1 VKLVDEICRPQKI
14 VSINGEDLPEQYKG
28 KLTSCGALMGLGP
41 SWTLLSLLNSYC
53 ALSAGIKASSF
64 RVCGDDLVALGTARQ
79 LSRYENNLRKIGLIP
94 NIEKSFRGDNA
105 VFCERYCTTEV
116 TKKKRKVVLEDDAY
130 YMQTVYVHTL
140 TSQSLLRIS
149 QAAGTRLLSLGERSA
164 LKALGQ
170 TDELLNAA
178 EGKGAY
184 PVPPRPLARLA
195 RDTAKSIA
203 VGQGGLISFGGGG
216 RGKITRTTF
225 NMLVSDGV
233 FNPTTKRRTET
244 LKRLQEEVLSIPPTI
259 SGSRV
264 DRKKLL
270 EEVTIGQSSLEQCR
284 QTWLKPKPVNP
295 KSVRRKFNSRYR
307 RASKLN
313 PYRVLRQ
320 RLEKDVERKLITQE
334 QLIETFKRVTAY
346 LRVGA
351 YRRAIRT
358 YKTYTSYVPLDSAM
372 ALLDKIQVADGII
385 SDKPLELG
393 NILRRQRL
401 GIVN

>member
-1 VKLVDEICRPQKI
+1 MKTI
-14 VSINGEDLPEQYKG
+14 
-28 KLTSCGALMGLGP
+28 
-41 SWTLLSLLNSYC
+41 
-53 ALSAGIKASSF
+53 
-64 RVCGDDLVALGTARQ
+64 
-79 LSRYENNLRKIGLIP
+79 YE
-94 NIEKSFRGDNA
+94 
-105 VFCERYCTTEV
+105 
-116 TKKKRKVVLEDDAY
+116 
-130 YMQTVYVHTL
+130 HTL
-140 TSQSLLRIS
+140 TSQALLRIS

-170 TDELLNAA
+170 TDELLKAA

-195 RDTAKSIA
+195 RNTAKSIA
-203 VGQGGLISFGGGG
+203 VGQGGQISYGGGG

-233 FNPTTKRRTET
+233 FNPTPKRRTET
-244 LKRLQEEVLSIPPTI
+244 LKRLQEEALSIPPTT

-284 QTWLKPKPVNP
+284 QTWLKPKPLNP

-307 RASKLN
+307 RATKLN

-320 RLEKDVERKLITQE
+320 RLEQEQERGLITQE
-334 QLIETFKRVTAY
+334 QLLETFKRVAAY

-351 YRRAIRT
+351 YRRAIKT
-358 YKTYTSYVPLDSAM
+358 YKAYTSYVPLDSAM

-401 GIVN
+401 GVVH